1 MNHMWWTVVMK
12 WNEMTEWSLLWITQN
27 WSQGK
32 KKKLRTF
39 ISSLS
44 LHILACTRFWSTPL
58 IKRFRGFK
66 ISQWPLR
73 FCQLLDNMSLVTL
86 VKIITFWPY
95 WTFSKSPTFAESDT
109 FETFWN
115 PWRLPILV
123 ITIVNQGVS
132 QNLRIKSCWIL
143 NLFSIYFYSILK
155 LKDVARKFNV
165 LPERQA
171 KVNYMIAAR
180 EKVEAA
186 KVKVPILQSRNSAQV
201 INCTL

>member
-12 WNEMTEWSLLWITQN
+12 WNDWMIFAMNYTKLEPR
-27 WSQGK
+27 GK
-32 KKKLRTF
+32 KIKNLHFFSF
-39 ISSLS
+39 IT
-44 LHILACTRFWSTPL
+44 HTCMYPILINPL
-58 IKRFRGFK
+58 IKRFRGLK

-95 WTFSKSPTFAESDT
+95 WTFSKSLTFAESDT
-109 FETFWN
+109 FKTFWN

-143 NLFSIYFYSILK
+143 NLFSIFLFYS
-155 LKDVARKFNV
+155 
-165 LPERQA
+165 
-171 KVNYMIAAR
+171 
-180 EKVEAA
+180 EA
-186 KVKVPILQSRNSAQV
+186 QGGSS
-201 INCTL
+201 

>member
-12 WNEMTEWSLLWITQN
+12 WNDWMIFAMNYTKLEPR
-27 WSQGK
+27 GK
-32 KKKLRTF
+32 KKIKNLHFFPF
-39 ISSLS
+39 IT
-44 LHILACTRFWSTPL
+44 HTCMYPIFNNPPL

-95 WTFSKSPTFAESDT
+95 WTFSKSPTFAGSDT
-109 FETFWN
+109 FKTFWN

-143 NLFSIYFYSILK
+143 NLFSIFSFYS
-155 LKDVARKFNV
+155 
-165 LPERQA
+165 
-171 KVNYMIAAR
+171 
-180 EKVEAA
+180 EA
-186 KVKVPILQSRNSAQV
+186 QGRSS
-201 INCTL
+201 

>member
-12 WNEMTEWSLLWITQN
+12 WNDWMIFAMNYTKLEPRE
-27 WSQGK
+27 

-95 WTFSKSPTFAESDT
+95 WTFSKSRTFAESDT
-109 FETFWN
+109 FKTFWN

-143 NLFSIYFYSILK
+143 NLFSIFSFYS
-155 LKDVARKFNV
+155 
-165 LPERQA
+165 
-171 KVNYMIAAR
+171 
-180 EKVEAA
+180 EA
-186 KVKVPILQSRNSAQV
+186 QGRSS
-201 INCTL
+201 